1 LTRLISIAIGGAVG
15 ALLRYG
21 LTGFISKNFDGAF
34 PWGTLGVN
42 LLGCLLIGFLWEIFS
57 NAITAPNWR
66 AFMLI
71 GLLGAFTTF
80 STYGLESLNLLRDG
94 EIKFALA
101 NIFLSNGL
109 GLVLVFIGIEIA
121 GILTYLLTYLLK

>member
-1 LTRLISIAIGGAVG
+1 LTRLFFVAIGGALG
-15 ALLRYG
+15 ALLRFSLSG
-21 LTGFISKNFDGAF
+21 IISKNFDGAF

-57 NAITAPNWR
+57 NAVAAPNWR
-66 AFMLI
+66 AFVLI

-80 STYGLESLNLLRDG
+80 STFGLESLSLLRDG

-109 GLVLVFIGIEIA
+109 GLMLVFIGIEA
-121 GILTYLLTYLLK
+121 ATILTKLLK

>member
-1 LTRLISIAIGGAVG
+1 MTRLIFIAIGGAVG

-57 NAITAPNWR
+57 NAVTAPNWR

-80 STYGLESLNLLRDG
+80 SSYGLECLNMLRDG
-94 EIKFALA
+94 EVKFALT
-101 NIFLSNGL
+101 NMFLSNIF

-121 GILTYLLTYLLK
+121 SIVTKLLK